1 MVTLNPVGVTTAT
14 TGFNQPEGILYDGAN
29 IWVTDIGTTP
39 GRILELD
46 SNGGV
51 LKHISVGNAPQFP
64 VFDGTNIWVPNNGS
78 NTLTVIRASTGAVL
92 ATLSGNGL
100 NGPSAAAFDG
110 ERILVTN
117 PGGDSVSVW
126 KAADLSP
133 IGAFGSGLGSGP
145 IEACSDGIN
154 FWIALFNTGKLAR
167 F

>member
-14 TGFNQPEGILYDGAN
+14 TGFNQPEGILFDGAN

-46 SNGGV
+46 SSGGI
-51 LKHISVGNAPQFP
+51 LKHINVGNAPQFP

-78 NTLTVIRASTGAVL
+78 NTLTVIRASSGAVL

-100 NGPSAAAFDG
+100 NLPSAAAFDG

-117 PGGDSVSVW
+117 AGGDSVSLW

-133 IGAFGSGLGSGP
+133 IGSFGTGAGSGP

-154 FWIALFNTGKLAR
+154 FWIALFNIGKLAR